1 MNKKLKRLLAAALCL
16 LLITGIF
23 AGCGG
28 KENSS
33 AESSEQS
40 GSSSSEASAE
50 SSEVSE
56 DGRPKLFY
64 SITKT
69 GKFYGNKNQIT
80 ASWPQ
85 RLRLLSYCRRR

>member
-50 SSEVSE
+50 PSEVSE
-56 DGRPKLFY
+56 DEGGEDADLIRGNIYKSGDKILKEK
-64 SITKT
+64 KT
-69 GKFYGNKNQIT
+69 YRVAIT
-80 ASWPQ
+80 AF
-85 RLRLLSYCRRR
+85 L